1 MGSERPE
8 RFNYIGRMSDEILT
22 MLGVGVA
29 LALFNWRIN
38 AGTEQRLDKRI
49 DRLADDLRS
58 LAADHRSLANEISE
72 LRERMARLEG
82 LLQGFVR
89 GEFPAAK

>member
-1 MGSERPE
+1 
-8 RFNYIGRMSDEILT
+8 MSDELLA
-22 MLGVGVA
+22 MLGVGIA

-58 LAADHRSLANEISE
+58 LADDHRSIAAEISE

-82 LLQGFVR
+82 LLQGFIR
-89 GEFPAAK
+89 GELPAGK